1 MNQINRDSVS
11 GETLRRHLWLRFQN
25 GVEQVKSEAS
35 KRHILVGYI
44 VAAILAWMAVHAAVS
59 GPIDTIV
66 RGVYDTLLPL
76 VFVVGLLA
84 LLVWLGSPRGAV
96 AVQNGLLRAG
106 VVNHAGEPPC
116 LLRRYPDP
124 DNPALTILEFDVN
137 GVPRSMWEDK
147 QADIET
153 ALNLY
158 IAQYRGGADN
168 RRLLLYTVPADGGL
182 PTCLPWSD
190 DYLSSRTFE
199 LVVGVGLAGPVTVN
213 LADISHMLIGGATGS
228 GKSVLLRCL
237 LYQARCKGAGIYIA
251 DFKGGVDY
259 AGQFW
264 RDLCNLVLDE
274 DSLLECLSGLVD
286 DLNVRK
292 HMFLDAHC
300 KNIDE
305 YNRKN
310 PTSLER
316 IIFACDEVAELLD
329 KTGLGKEGK
338 ERVDKIIGYLSTIA
352 RQGRAFGIHLILA
365 TQRPDANVIP
375 GQIKNNVMGRACGA
389 SDNVLS
395 QIILDNTDAADLIPK
410 ELHGRF
416 LLQDGTVFQGF
427 WFSL

>member
-11 GETLRRHLWLRFQN
+11 GETLRRHLWLRLNN

-44 VAAILAWMAVHAAVS
+44 VAAILVWAAVHAAVS
-59 GPIDTIV
+59 GPLNAIV
-66 RGVYDTLLPL
+66 CGVYDTLLPL
-76 VFVVGLLA
+76 VFSCGLLA

-116 LLRRYPDP
+116 LLRSYPDP
-124 DNPALTILEFDVN
+124 GNPALTILEFDVN

-190 DYLSSRTFE
+190 DYLSSRAFE
-199 LVVGVGLAGPVTVN
+199 LVVGVGLVGPVTVN

-237 LYQARCKGAGIYIA
+237 LYQAAMKGAAVCIA

-259 AGQFW
+259 SAPFW
-264 RDLCNLVLDE
+264 QMRCVLILNE
-274 DSLLECLSGLVD
+274 DALLEHLANMVD
-286 DLNVRK
+286 TINIRK
-292 HMFLDAHC
+292 QILLQAKC
-300 KNIDE
+300 RNIDE
-305 YNRKN
+305 YNDN
-310 PTSLER
+310 SVGHLQR

-338 ERVDKIIGYLSTIA
+338 ERIDKIIGYLSTIA

-410 ELHGRF
+410 ETHGRF
-416 LLQDGTVFQGF
+416 LLHDGTVFQGF
-427 WFSL
+427 WFSM